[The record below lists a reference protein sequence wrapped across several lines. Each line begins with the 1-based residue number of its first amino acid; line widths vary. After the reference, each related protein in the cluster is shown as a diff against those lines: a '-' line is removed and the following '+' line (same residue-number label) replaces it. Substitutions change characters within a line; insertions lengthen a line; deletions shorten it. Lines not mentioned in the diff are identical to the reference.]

1 MIERIAILLNLDK
14 FIEYLLEVLR
24 TAFLT
29 AEALRELRI
38 Y

>member
-1 MIERIAILLNLDK
+1 MERNAFLLNLDK

-29 AEALRELRI
+29 AEALRELRV